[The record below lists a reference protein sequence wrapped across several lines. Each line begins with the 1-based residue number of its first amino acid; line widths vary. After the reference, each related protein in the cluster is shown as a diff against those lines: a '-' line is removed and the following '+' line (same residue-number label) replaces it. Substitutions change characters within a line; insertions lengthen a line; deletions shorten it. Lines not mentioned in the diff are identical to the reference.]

1 MKNVLKVDSVNKRLV
16 MDRSFAK
23 EAEIVGSE
31 AYILLQN
38 ARRDYPTYTVVR
50 RQIKRNAAKECYR
63 GLTYEYMESYIASH
77 DNAASRRAEYVMYQ
91 IVDKNH
97 FSVIVEVEV
106 SPLFFGWLCGFG
118 NKVRIMQPAAVK
130 REFQDYL
137 GKILYLY

>member
-77 DNAASRRAEYVMYQ
+77 SNAASRRAEYNELRLLAECHSIRYPT
-91 IVDKNH
+91 IKRW
-97 FSVIVEVEV
+97 FLATYPEVVQYGVQEATTQKVPLEEV
-106 SPLFFGWLCGFG
+106 
-118 NKVRIMQPAAVK
+118 A
-130 REFQDYL
+130 
-137 GKILYLY
+137 